1 MAQDRNIDD
10 PFKRHAA
17 SVEEFGALQSA
28 KAFKM
33 GTTKLKQF
41 HSWAQ
46 EIYVNKGIA
55 GLPDL
60 PPDAY
65 ARGEKTLADMAEGA
79 ARQSYAMV
87 RIENQFPEMR
97 GVNVGDPRWKEFKT
111 LKKRYALEPSWF
123 DQEFVAEVEH
133 HQNTLR
139 EEHLEMYERD
149 MLEFRRMMRG
159 NVLSG
164 PSTLGLGE
172 KDEKRANLGI
182 PPEKG
187 YSHHRAFG
195 EMYASGRVPESKLLD
210 YFVNPKAY
218 PEFYNELTGVRGDPT
233 PPVERTPLQETGW
246 IDYWL
251 GAGTR
256 GFSAAYGSALASVRG
271 VTDPTE
277 PVPAG
282 FEGPPADYQFRPED
296 VLQHYGG
303 LINKLTSASGH
314 LKLAKMGTTRKFDV
328 PEMKAGHIRGQQ
340 YVETTRTKEAEEHL
354 VQRDE
359 LLSSIESRGFMGMD
373 EGSMVKALF
382 LDTLR
387 AGGVAQ
393 HVAATV
399 GGGIYKMLLPDTD
412 PSKHKDFLNKVGLAP
427 EDMNTMTEEV
437 RVLKNSF
444 IRRAEAAVDAE
455 VRAGHTSADPDAR
468 NDRVVDYMKAMVAED
483 SAEWIIENPE
493 VLPLV
498 GAMIF
503 GPEPAIVKGVA
514 SIVKPVYQASKA
526 AKNLAIGK
534 LAVSAERGNHQA
546 QAMMRGLEGA
556 TRAKRGAVTTF
567 RKLFVAGS
575 EWDDLRK
582 QLNAV
587 SGGMGDDIVHQL
599 MLVNDEATV
608 MAQQFRELS
617 RQGILLSKKALRR
630 RSMPDKDQA
639 RRALWD
645 TLTGK
650 MAPGELFDMDP
661 KLFAGYSEIAEA
673 AVFREMREI
682 MVKSG
687 ASRKLYRG
695 KVEHMG
701 ERWNYLPHEVDFE
714 QIQDTLGR
722 LGFGVKGDVVPYLK
736 RPLDNA
742 IDEVRRVAD
751 SFVRE
756 RHGPQATIGN
766 MGEADLDLLRK
777 KLLGYH
783 RFQDLKDVD
792 GGKELLDHLIE
803 RAAFVRIG
811 PGRLESISKA
821 NTRYTHARTAL
832 AEAFPIRDLERA
844 VKSYGDRVG
853 RSVETSQKMKGY
865 REVLE
870 GSGLYD
876 EGMHFDELERFH
888 GEIARDVE
896 RAVKQ
901 GEARERQATRAGDAL
916 GESVGEL
923 GRKSEGYQKVL
934 DNVNGEI
941 KALAAEAEAIS
952 QRQAAVTELPRTT
965 GFGGEAEKTWET
977 IGEAVPEAGLD
988 ELIQAE
994 MVSAVDAKGLE
1005 AGLAEAVPGALEET
1019 MQGRRIAAER
1029 AAGPR
1034 VTEAYGEARAAGE
1047 SVVQAEQKLLDIEAK
1062 QAKLRRHKAV
1072 LEDWGAAVGDARSK
1086 ASLGETLETEK
1097 FGIEMTVLDGH
1108 ANREWLKATGAEGT
1122 LLNEASNVV
1131 VPRAVAD
1138 QIDRLLPLQS
1148 ANLQR
1153 LEGMSEIARQQWKIH
1168 ETHPAQTIAGL
1179 YKEHIQP
1186 IGSFWRL
1193 GHTAWRGLPFIT
1205 TNMQGGIGLAYVNNG
1220 LKIFNPDLSGPASK
1234 TALIAAFGG
1243 DDAARSQ
1250 VWRFKNGQETTLG
1263 EILDTSTKYGLI
1275 RQLEAGRG
1283 LDLYGSGTSLTGR
1296 AYKLA
1301 EAGARK
1307 VGFMQASQLGDDM
1320 QKLSTIFNKLDGMD
1334 RRNWATVA
1342 DLVQKE
1348 AGHWLRM
1355 TPFEKDGIRNVFG
1368 FYSWYRHIVPWTMR
1382 NMVQNPEKLANLD
1395 RMTKLINEQTKDE
1408 SVFPGAG
1415 AAWLKSQSSYTM
1427 PGFAVPDHIQLP
1439 YGGDMQS
1446 YFDAP
1451 QNTLRAM
1458 VQDPRSILMQT
1469 GGPEI
1474 RALSAMLTGRD
1485 VRGRKISGLGPLVP
1499 QPGDFASLEDFTD
1512 GWLGPSLKRM
1522 GRGMGETVK
1531 TFLPITEAVQKTVNF
1546 YDDIGMQREAYDL
1559 KDRAMIARYWGN
1571 LDWLYSISTW
1581 RPTEGPLKLETPF
1594 AFGGFMKPYQR
1605 DVSQSYYQ
1613 QREVMER

>member
-1 MAQDRNIDD
+1 MANDWNIDD
-10 PFKRHAA
+10 PIKRHML
-17 SVEEFGALQSA
+17 STEELGALQTQ
-28 KAFKM
+28 KAFDM
-33 GTTKLKQF
+33 GESSLDKLMSFAEK
-41 HSWAQ
+41 
-46 EIYVNKGIA
+46 IYSNKILA
-55 GLPDL
+55 GFPDL
-60 PPDAY
+60 PSDVY
-65 ARGEKTLADMAEGA
+65 AKGEDRLADLAERA
-79 ARQSYAMV
+79 ARDSYAISLV
-87 RIENQFPEMR
+87 EEQFPKMR
-97 GVNVGDPRWKEFKT
+97 GVNIEDPRWKDFSQ
-111 LKKRYALEPSWF
+111 LKKKYALEPSFLDGWF
-123 DQEFVAEVEH
+123 VDEFDH
-133 HQNTLR
+133 HMSAIR
-139 EEHLEMYERD
+139 EDHEEMYERD
-149 MLEFRRMMRG
+149 MLEFRRMMRE
-159 NVLSG
+159 NVLTG
-164 PSTLGLGE
+164 PSTLGMNI
-172 KDEKRANLGI
+172 KDKARANLGL
-182 PPEKG
+182 PPKKG
-187 YSHHRAFG
+187 YNHFRAFG

-218 PEFYNELTGVRGDPT
+218 PEFHNELTGVQVDPT
-233 PPVERTPLQETGW
+233 PPAERTPLQETGW
-246 IDYWL
+246 MDYWL
-251 GAGTR
+251 GLGTR
-256 GFSAAYGSALASVRG
+256 GFSAAYGSGLASIRER
-271 VTDPTE
+271 TDPTE

-296 VLQHYGG
+296 VLEHYGG
-303 LINKLTSASGH
+303 LIDKLTRASGH
-314 LKLAKMGTTRKFDV
+314 IKLAKMGTTRKFDV
-328 PEMKAGHIRGQQ
+328 PKMKAGHIRGQQ
-340 YVETTRTKEAEEHL
+340 YVETTRTEEAEEHL
-354 VQRDE
+354 KQHDE
-359 LLSSIESRGFMGMD
+359 LMGSIESRGFMGMD
-373 EGSMVKALF
+373 ERSMVKRL
-382 LDTLR
+382 LIDTIR
-387 AGGVAQ
+387 AGGIAQ
-393 HVAATV
+393 HVAAAD
-399 GGGIYKMLLPDTD
+399 GGGIYKALLPDTH
-412 PSKHKDFLNKVGLAP
+412 PSKHKGFLSSVGLEP
-427 EDMNTMTEEV
+427 EDLHTMSEEI
-437 RVLKNSF
+437 RALKNSF
-444 IRRAEAAVDAE
+444 VRRAEAAVDAE
-455 VRAGHTSADPDAR
+455 VRAGHTSAKPEVR
-468 NDRVVDYMKAMVAED
+468 NDRVVDYVKAMVAED
-483 SAEWIIENPE
+483 SGEWLINNPE
-493 VLPLV
+493 VVPLMV
-498 GAMIF
+498 AMVI
-503 GPEPAIVKGVA
+503 GPEPAMVKGVGAIAKPIYKA
-514 SIVKPVYQASKA
+514 SGA
-526 AKNLAIGK
+526 AKNLAIGN
-534 LAVSAERGNHQA
+534 LAVSAERGNHHA
-546 QAMMRGLEGA
+546 QAMMRGLENA
-556 TRAKRGAVTTF
+556 TRWKRGAVTTF

-587 SGGMGDDIVHQL
+587 SGGMGDDIIHQL

-608 MAQQFRELS
+608 MGQQFRELS
-617 RQGILLSKKALRR
+617 RQGVLLSRKALRR

-661 KLFAGYSEIAEA
+661 KLFAGYAEIAEA

-687 ASRKLYRG
+687 ASRKLHRG

-714 QIQDTLGR
+714 QIQDVLGR
-722 LGFGVKGDVVPYLK
+722 LGFGTKGTATPYLK
-736 RPLDNA
+736 RPLDGA
-742 IDEVRRVAD
+742 IDEVRRIAD

-777 KLLGYH
+777 KLLNYY

-792 GGKELLDHLIE
+792 GGKALLDHLIE

-811 PGRLESISKA
+811 PGRLESIGKA

-832 AEAFPIRDLERA
+832 AESFPIRDLERA

-870 GSGLYD
+870 GAGLYD
-876 EGMHFDELERFH
+876 EGMHIDELERFH
-888 GEIARDVE
+888 GQIARDVE
-896 RAVKQ
+896 RATNQ
-901 GEARERQATRAGDAL
+901 AQARERQATRAGEAL
-916 GESVGEL
+916 GERVGEL
-923 GRKSEGYQKVL
+923 GKKSEGYQKVL
-934 DNVNGEI
+934 DNVNDEL
-941 KALAAEAEAIS
+941 KTLAAEAEAIS
-952 QRQAAVTELPRTT
+952 QRQTAVTELPRTT
-965 GFGGEAEKTWET
+965 GFGDEAGKTWEA
-977 IGEAVPEAGLD
+977 IGEPVPEAGLD

-994 MVSAVDAKGLE
+994 MVSAADAKGLE

-1047 SVVQAEQKLLDIEAK
+1047 SVVQAEQRLLDIEAK
-1062 QAKLRRHKAV
+1062 QARLRRHKAV
-1072 LEDWGAAVGDARSK
+1072 LEDWGVAVGEARSK
-1086 ASLGETLETEK
+1086 AALGETLETEK

-1122 LLNEASNVV
+1122 HLSDAGKVV

-1138 QIDRLLPLQS
+1138 QIDKLLPLQS

-1153 LEGMSEIARQQWKIH
+1153 LEGMGEVARQQWRIH
-1168 ETHPAQTIAGL
+1168 ETHPAQTMAGL
-1179 YKEHIQP
+1179 YKEYIQP
-1186 IGSFWRL
+1186 LGSFWRL

-1205 TNMQGGIGLAYVNNG
+1205 TNMQGGVGLAYVNNG
-1220 LKIFNPDLSGPASK
+1220 LKIFNPKLSGPASK

-1283 LDLYGSGTSLTGR
+1283 LDLYGSGTSIPGQM
-1296 AYKLA
+1296 YKLA

-1320 QKLSTIFNKLDGMD
+1320 QKLATIFNKLDGMD

-1342 DLVQKE
+1342 NLVQKE

-1355 TPFEKDGIRNVFG
+1355 TPFEKDGVRNVFG

-1382 NMVQNPEKLANLD
+1382 NMAQNPDRLANFD
-1395 RMTKLINEQTKDE
+1395 RLTKLFNEQTKDE
-1408 SVFPGAG
+1408 SVFPGIG
-1415 AAWLKSQSSYTM
+1415 AAWMKSQSSYTM
-1427 PGFAVPDHIQLP
+1427 PGFAIPDNIQMP
-1439 YGGDMQS
+1439 YGGDLQS

-1458 VQDPRSILMQT
+1458 VQDPRSILLQT

-1485 VRGRKISGLGPLVP
+1485 VRGKKISGLGPLIP

-1512 GWLGPSLKRM
+1512 GWLGPSAARM
-1522 GRGMGETVK
+1522 GRGLGETVK
-1531 TFLPITEAVQKTVNF
+1531 TFLPITDAVQKTVNF
-1546 YDDIGMQREAYDL
+1546 YNGIGMSREAHDL
-1559 KDRAMIARYWGN
+1559 QTRAMIARYWGN
-1571 LDWLYSISTW
+1571 LDWLYSVSTW

-1605 DVSQSYYQ
+1605 DLTQSYYQ
-1613 QREVMER
+1613 QKEIMER